1 MIPGFYDGISID
13 SKTKILD
20 NFPHDQEQFMKTLQ
34 IGELD
39 KVGDTYQESIQF
51 PSLNIRG
58 MQSGWIDEKVRTIIP
73 AWARA
78 EIDIRLVLESDPKR
92 LINLVKKQKN
102 QGYYVV
108 DREPT
113 AKERV
118 DHLKSPHLRIKFHIN
133 LSRTDLNTK
142 VGK

>member
-1 MIPGFYDGISID
+1 MKDDEGVVVIPGFYDGISID
-13 SKTKILD
+13 SKTKKILD

-39 KVGDTYQESIQF
+39 KVGETYQESIQF

-92 LINLVKKQKN
+92 LIGLVKKHIEN
-102 QGYYVV
+102 QGYLSLIHIS
-108 DREPT
+108 EPT
-113 AKERV
+113 R
-118 DHLKSPHLRIKFHIN
+118 RM
-133 LSRTDLNTK
+133 
-142 VGK
+142 

>member
-1 MIPGFYDGISID
+1 
-13 SKTKILD
+13 
-20 NFPHDQEQFMKTLQ
+20 MKTLQ

-92 LINLVKKQKN
+92 LMVL
-102 QGYYVV
+102 
-108 DREPT
+108 
-113 AKERV
+113 
-118 DHLKSPHLRIKFHIN
+118 
-133 LSRTDLNTK
+133 
-142 VGK
+142 